1 MCNEHFVI
9 HVKFNFVL
17 CISQNWRWQKN
28 CWNMYLKN
36 VIYFLK
42 FFFLFWESFPLITIT
57 GISSVELRQKMIK
70 TNRGVT
76 LVRSSACCQLFLVIF
91 VSFSCL
97 WLCNL
102 QNKVIK
108 VYNFLHHYQ
117 IFLICKHLQ
126 ELQRWMQEDL
136 FSRPLCCSL
145 CHSIS
150 AFTLCFYKVLN
161 DKTGEI
167 LYKANKNNQKIWL
180 VIVELVTE

>member
-70 TNRGVT
+70 INRGVT

-97 WLCNL
+97 WLCNF

-117 IFLICKHLQ
+117 IFLICKHCKNHRGGCRRICSQDPFVAPFVIQFQPLHFVFTKFSMTRQ
-126 ELQRWMQEDL
+126 ERYSTKQ
-136 FSRPLCCSL
+136 
-145 CHSIS
+145 
-150 AFTLCFYKVLN
+150 T
-161 DKTGEI
+161 
-167 LYKANKNNQKIWL
+167 KIIKRHGWL
-180 VIVELVTE
+180 